1 MEARVLVR
9 GFDLLGFK
17 TLLLTLEH
25 FLINLLLLFL
35 FFFFFFSF
43 FFSFFVWE

>member
-25 FLINLLLLFL
+25 FLINLLLS
-35 FFFFFFSF
+35 FFFFFFLF
-43 FFSFFVWE
+43 FWE